1 MGRISGLN
9 FLKLFR
15 GSVSAV
21 LAASMI
27 FTPVAGAVN
36 DPSAGFAILKDISVK
51 GETVSIETDQAVPY
65 NVFAV
70 SSPDRLV
77 VELTNTENDWKKK
90 ELEVKKGSLI
100 SKVRSGQFQN
110 DPVKIARVVI
120 ELTGPAEYEASQ
132 EEGVIRLSVRSAAG
146 TDGNSARSEPE
157 AVAFAP
163 TPREAMG
170 AAEESEPAAAVAAAP
185 PERTAAVEEKA
196 AAAKAKPAPPTSAK
210 TPSKAARD
218 REPAAAPPERTAAP
232 EPDGAPQAAKP
243 ARSVNPSSLFGT
255 QPVTLDFY
263 DINIKDLFKILSEK
277 SGVNVVYSPQISG
290 TISIQLRDVSFTE
303 AVDTILALSDL
314 KLVEM
319 GKNIVQLMTI
329 PEFDKYK
336 TSAISVTRIFPIN
349 YAKATDVSTQLGSI
363 LQTLGAKGKTQ
374 VDERTNSLI
383 VTDTPEGIETV
394 LKLIEDLDKPAPQVM
409 IEAKIVQVQLGT
421 SLDLGITWGIA
432 YTDQTGNQMVTIGA
446 AGSQSSP
453 DPAPGSGSVGL
464 QNRTALNP
472 SGGSGLEL
480 GGSGFSATQGLGLT
494 FGFVKDVVRLNA
506 ALSALEQKNK
516 SKVLSN
522 PKIATLNN
530 QSASIKSEVSEPY
543 LTTETQ
549 LTNAG
554 TLSTQVV
561 NQAKSGIT
569 LTVTPTINADGRI
582 TLKILPDIT
591 SSQPTSIGVPQTTS
605 QQANTTVIVRDGETF
620 VIGGL
625 ISELETDRK
634 QQVPILGSIP
644 LLGRLFKKTA
654 NAKTRAELLVFVTP
668 KIIPY

>member
-170 AAEESEPAAAVAAAP
+170 AAEESEPAAAV
-185 PERTAAVEEKA
+185 
-196 AAAKAKPAPPTSAK
+196 
-210 TPSKAARD
+210 
-218 REPAAAPPERTAAP
+218 AAAPPERTAAP